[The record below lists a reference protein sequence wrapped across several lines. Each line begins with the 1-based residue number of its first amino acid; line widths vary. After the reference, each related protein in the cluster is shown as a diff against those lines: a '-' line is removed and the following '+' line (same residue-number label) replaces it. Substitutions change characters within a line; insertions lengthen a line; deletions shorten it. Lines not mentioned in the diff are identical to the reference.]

1 MIITCLLIK
10 SKSYVYIIQ
19 FYTFLCI
26 MISMKRFLLTMLLVI
41 LLAPS
46 SIAENSFFKT
56 RIFNN
61 NVRGVKSVLNA
72 QIKYANKNNFD
83 KFIATYDTNYQNGD
97 GYDLDVYSKLVKELW
112 ENYDNIKYS
121 IKIKDIVFEEDGS
134 AKVSLI
140 ETSQADIPVTKKMSG
155 ILKSEADSIYVLKK
169 INGKWKV
176 TSDKINDEV
185 TSMLYGDAINLN
197 IKLSAPHEVTPGYEY
212 TASLEFEPPKDTF
225 AIASIAKDKV
235 EYPQKQAKEVF
246 RKMPDDNILE
256 RLFIANSDN
265 ANEYVIASIGLTKA
279 DIKDMSIKLS
289 LTGFGYQIIRVNVV
303 KELPQKS
310 IEEEKN
316 VQKQ

>member
-1 MIITCLLIK
+1 
-10 SKSYVYIIQ
+10 
-19 FYTFLCI
+19 
-26 MISMKRFLLTMLLVI
+26 MKKFLLSVLLFI
-41 LLAPS
+41 LFSPS
-46 SIAENSFFKT
+46 GYADGGFFSSDFFDSNK
-56 RIFNN
+56 
-61 NVRGVKSVLNA
+61 RGVKSVLNS

-83 KFIATYDTNYQNGD
+83 KFIATYDKDYKNGD
-97 GYDLDVYSKLVKELW
+97 GYDIDIYSKLVKELW
-112 ENYDNIKYS
+112 DNYDNIKYS
-121 IKIKDIVFEEDGS
+121 IKIKDITFDEDGT

-140 ETSQADIPVTKKMSG
+140 ETSSADIPVTKKMSG
-155 ILKSEADSIYVLKK
+155 VLRSEADSIYYLKK

-185 TSMLYGDAINLN
+185 TSMLYGDAINLD

-246 RKMPDDNILE
+246 RKLPDDHILE

-265 ANEYVIASIGLTKA
+265 ANEYIIASIGLTKA

-303 KELPQKS
+303 DEVKKEELKEDNDVKEQ
-310 IEEEKN
+310 
-316 VQKQ
+316 

>member
-1 MIITCLLIK
+1 
-10 SKSYVYIIQ
+10 
-19 FYTFLCI
+19 
-26 MISMKRFLLTMLLVI
+26 MKKFLLSVLLFI
-41 LLAPS
+41 LFSPS
-46 SIAENSFFKT
+46 GYADGGFFSSDFFDSNK
-56 RIFNN
+56 
-61 NVRGVKSVLNA
+61 RGVKSVLNS

-83 KFIATYDTNYQNGD
+83 KFIATYDKDYKNGD
-97 GYDLDVYSKLVKELW
+97 GYDIDIYSKLVKELW
-112 ENYDNIKYS
+112 DNYDNIKYS
-121 IKIKDIVFEEDGS
+121 IKIKDITFDEDGT

-140 ETSQADIPVTKKMSG
+140 ETSSADIPVTKKMSG
-155 ILKSEADSIYVLKK
+155 VLRSEADSIYYLKK

-185 TSMLYGDAINLN
+185 TSMLYGDAINLD

-246 RKMPDDNILE
+246 RKLPDDHILE

-265 ANEYVIASIGLTKA
+265 ANEYIIASIGLTKA

-303 KELPQKS
+303 DEVKKEELKEGNDVKEQ
-310 IEEEKN
+310 
-316 VQKQ
+316 

>member
-1 MIITCLLIK
+1 
-10 SKSYVYIIQ
+10 
-19 FYTFLCI
+19 
-26 MISMKRFLLTMLLVI
+26 MKRIILSVLL
-41 LLAPS
+41 
-46 SIAENSFFKT
+46 SIFFAQTSFAEVKLPDSGF
-56 RIFNN
+56 FNN
-61 NVRGVKSVLNA
+61 DVRGVRSLLNS
-72 QIKYANKNNFD
+72 QIRYANKNNFD

-121 IKIKDIVFEEDGS
+121 IRIKDIKIEDDGT
-134 AKVSLI
+134 AVVSLI
-140 ETSQADIPVTKKMSG
+140 ETSMADIPVTKKMNG
-155 ILKSEADSIYVLKK
+155 VLKSEADSVYYLKK

-176 TSDKINDEV
+176 VSDKINDEV
-185 TSMLYGDAINLN
+185 TSMLYGDAIDLD
-197 IKLSAPHEVTPGYEY
+197 IKLTAPHEVTPGYEY
-212 TASLEFEPPKDTF
+212 TASLEFDPPRDTF

-246 RKMPDDNILE
+246 RKLPDDHILE

-303 KELPQKS
+303 NKPATEELKDNSNAKEK
-310 IEEEKN
+310 
-316 VQKQ
+316 